1 MSTAE
6 FNAIVEDFDF
16 IDDWEDRYRYIIE
29 KGKSMPSLDDALKVE
44 ATKVHG
50 CASQVWMHSTVE
62 QDIFY
67 FEGDSDAII
76 VRGLISLLKS
86 LYSGLSVSEV
96 ANINAVTELNRLG
109 LTEHLSSQRSNGL
122 NAMITKIKNKNS
134 SFVCYTFRLSE
145 ISKFN

>member
-6 FNAIVEDFDF
+6 FKAIVEDFEF

-29 KGKSMPSLDDALKVE
+29 KGKSMPSLDDALKVD

-50 CASQVWMHSTVE
+50 CASQVWMHSTIDDE
-62 QDIFY
+62 IFY
-67 FEGDSDAII
+67 FDGDSDAII

-86 LYSGLSVSEV
+86 LYNGVPLS
-96 ANINAVTELNRLG
+96 AVLKIDAVIELERLG

-122 NAMITKIKNKNS
+122 NAMVNRIKKIVNTELTNQ
-134 SFVCYTFRLSE
+134 
-145 ISKFN
+145 

>member
-50 CASQVWMHSTVE
+50 CASQVRMHSTVE
-62 QDIFY
+62 KDIFN

-86 LYSGLSVSEV
+86 LYSGLPVSEV

-122 NAMITKIKNKNS
+122 NAMVNKIKK
-134 SFVCYTFRLSE
+134 TAEDELS
-145 ISKFN
+145 KR

>member
-29 KGKSMPSLDDALKVE
+29 KGKSMLPLDDALKVE

-86 LYSGLSVSEV
+86 LYSGLPVSEV

-122 NAMITKIKNKNS
+122 NAMVTKIKKT
-134 SFVCYTFRLSE
+134 VEDELS
-145 ISKFN
+145 KR

>member
-62 QDIFY
+62 KDIFS

-86 LYSGLSVSEV
+86 LYSGLPVSEV

-122 NAMITKIKNKNS
+122 NAMVNKIKKTAEDELNK
-134 SFVCYTFRLSE
+134 R
-145 ISKFN
+145 

>member
-6 FNAIVEDFDF
+6 FNVIVEDFEF

-29 KGKSMPSLDDALKVE
+29 KGKKMPFLDDALKVE

-50 CASQVWMHSTVE
+50 CASQVWMHSTIENNV
-62 QDIFY
+62 FY
-67 FEGDSDAII
+67 FDGDSDAII

-86 LYSGLSVSEV
+86 LYNGVPLS
-96 ANINAVTELNRLG
+96 AVVKIDAVIELERLG

-122 NAMITKIKNKNS
+122 NAMVNRIKNIAK
-134 SFVCYTFRLSE
+134 SE
-145 ISKFN
+145 LTNQ

>member
-86 LYSGLSVSEV
+86 LYSGLPVAEV
-96 ANINAVTELNRLG
+96 PNINAVTELNRLG

-122 NAMITKIKNKNS
+122 NAMVNN
-134 SFVCYTFRLSE
+134 CLLYTSPSPRD
-145 ISKFN
+145 

>member
-86 LYSGLSVSEV
+86 LYSGLPVSEV

-122 NAMITKIKNKNS
+122 NAMVNKIKKT
-134 SFVCYTFRLSE
+134 VEDELS
-145 ISKFN
+145 NR

>member
-76 VRGLISLLKS
+76 VRGLISLLKG
-86 LYSGLSVSEV
+86 LYSGLPVSEV

-122 NAMITKIKNKNS
+122 NAMVTKIKKT
-134 SFVCYTFRLSE
+134 VEDELS
-145 ISKFN
+145 KR

>member
-29 KGKSMPSLDDALKVE
+29 KGKSMLPLDDALKVE

-86 LYSGLSVSEV
+86 LYSGLPVSEV

-122 NAMITKIKNKNS
+122 NAMVNKIKKT
-134 SFVCYTFRLSE
+134 VEDELS
-145 ISKFN
+145 KR

>member
-86 LYSGLSVSEV
+86 LYSGLPVSEV
-96 ANINAVTELNRLG
+96 LNINAVTELNRLG

-122 NAMITKIKNKNS
+122 NAMVNKIKKT
-134 SFVCYTFRLSE
+134 VEVELS
-145 ISKFN
+145 KR

>member
-29 KGKSMPSLDDALKVE
+29 KGKSMLPLDDALKVE

-86 LYSGLSVSEV
+86 LYSGLPVSEV
-96 ANINAVTELNRLG
+96 ANINALTELDRLG

-122 NAMITKIKNKNS
+122 NAMVTKIKKT
-134 SFVCYTFRLSE
+134 VEDELS
-145 ISKFN
+145 KR

>member
-29 KGKSMPSLDDALKVE
+29 KGKSMLPLDDALKVE

-76 VRGLISLLKS
+76 VRWLISLLKS
-86 LYSGLSVSEV
+86 LYSGLPVSEV

-122 NAMITKIKNKNS
+122 NAMVTKIKKT
-134 SFVCYTFRLSE
+134 VEDELS
-145 ISKFN
+145 KR

>member
-86 LYSGLSVSEV
+86 LYSGLPVSEV
-96 ANINAVTELNRLG
+96 ANINAVAELTRLG

-122 NAMITKIKNKNS
+122 NAMVNKIKKT
-134 SFVCYTFRLSE
+134 VEDELS
-145 ISKFN
+145 KR

>member
-16 IDDWEDRYRYIIE
+16 IDGWEDRYRYIIE
-29 KGKSMPSLDDALKVE
+29 KGKSMPALDDALKVE

-76 VRGLISLLKS
+76 VRGLILSL
-86 LYSGLSVSEV
+86 
-96 ANINAVTELNRLG
+96 I
-109 LTEHLSSQRSNGL
+109 H
-122 NAMITKIKNKNS
+122 I
-134 SFVCYTFRLSE
+134 
-145 ISKFN
+145 

>member
-16 IDDWEDRYRYIIE
+16 IEDWEDRYRYIIE
-29 KGKSMPSLDDALKVE
+29 KGKSMLPLDDALKVE
-44 ATKVHG
+44 ATNVHG

-86 LYSGLSVSEV
+86 LYSGLPVSEV
-96 ANINAVTELNRLG
+96 ASINAVTELNRLG

-122 NAMITKIKNKNS
+122 NAMVNKIKQ
-134 SFVCYTFRLSE
+134 TAEDELS
-145 ISKFN
+145 KR

>member
-29 KGKSMPSLDDALKVE
+29 KGKSMPSLDDVLKVE

-62 QDIFY
+62 QGIFY

-86 LYSGLSVSEV
+86 LYSGLPVSEV

-122 NAMITKIKNKNS
+122 NAMVNKIKKT
-134 SFVCYTFRLSE
+134 VEDELS
-145 ISKFN
+145 KR

>member
-50 CASQVWMHSTVE
+50 CASQVWMHSIVE
-62 QDIFY
+62 QDTFY

-86 LYSGLSVSEV
+86 LYSGLPVSEV

-122 NAMITKIKNKNS
+122 NAMVTKIKK
-134 SFVCYTFRLSE
+134 TAEDELS
-145 ISKFN
+145 KR